1 MRRILA
7 ILLLALVILS
17 GRGVAAAQS
26 LPAGVPKSATKATVV
41 EVKYGDTIS
50 VQTDEEDDV
59 TVLLAGIDAP
69 NKGECYY
76 GESKRRLKKLLPE
89 ETVVYLETSGTVDK
103 DGDLTI
109 RYVWLPGEDGKKAAL
124 INTKLV
130 REGFAGFN
138 DELDTPKY
146 FERLEDAQAD
156 AIEKNLGLWKA
167 CGQLHLVAEPVAT
180 REPTQAPVATGWS
193 AEELA
198 YVDWLLGEVDLLSES
213 MMLASDLT
221 TNFQPTDIFDQNWIF
236 QMAAVCATWQ
246 LSYDNAIAY
255 VAPPAFAEVHALWIE
270 ATAHYANASD
280 YMIYGIDN
288 LDGASIDL
296 ATQELY
302 LGTAAMTQSQEA
314 LERVKDSRGL

>member
-50 VQTDEEDDV
+50 VQTDEEDEV
-59 TVLLAGIDAP
+59 AVLLAGIDAP

-89 ETVVYLETSGTVDK
+89 DAVIYLETSGTVDK
-103 DGDLTI
+103 DGEVSV
-109 RYVWLPGEDGKKAAL
+109 RYVWIPGENGKKATL
-124 INTKLV
+124 INTKMV
-130 REGFAGFN
+130 REGFAGF
-138 DELDTPKY
+138 DDSRDSPKY
-146 FERLEDAQAD
+146 FARIEDAQAD
-156 AIEKNLGLWKA
+156 AIEKSVGLWKA

-180 REPTQAPVATGWS
+180 QEPTPAPVAAGWS
-193 AEELA
+193 PEEEA
-198 YVDWLLGEVDLLSES
+198 YVDWMLGQVALVSDS
-213 MMLASDLT
+213 MITMTGLT
-221 TNFQPTDIFDQNWIF
+221 SNFAPTDLFDQNWIF
-236 QMAAVCATWQ
+236 QMAAVAATWQ

-255 VAPPAFAEVHALWIE
+255 TPPPAFAEVHALWIE

-280 YMIYGIDN
+280 YMVYGIDN
-288 LDGASIDL
+288 LDVDSINL
-296 ATQELY
+296 AAQELN
-302 LGTAAMTQSQEA
+302 LGNAAVTQATEA
-314 LERVKDSRGL
+314 LERVNNSRGL